1 MDSPLALKLSLPPPE
16 TFHTLNTVVLVGQN
30 PRPACCGT
38 PSRRFRD
45 YDSEPRGWF
54 PKISV
59 TEAGADAKLKL
70 VQQKYNPKS
79 HRKKRSQ
86 ISVALGIARPPCGL
100 AAPAIAVERRLL
112 GAHPSCAVPP
122 VGIASAHIIHIFAGT
137 RALPGAI
144 SGGFGKRTRS

>member
-1 MDSPLALKLSLPPPE
+1 MDSPLALKLSLPPP
-16 TFHTLNTVVLVGQN
+16 TVVLVGQN
-30 PRPACCGT
+30 PRPTRCGT

-70 VQQKYNPKS
+70 AHQKYNPKS

-86 ISVALGIARPPCGL
+86 ILRCAWHCAPALRSRG
-100 AAPAIAVERRLL
+100 AIAVERRLF
-112 GAHPSCAVPP
+112 GSPSLL
-122 VGIASAHIIHIFAGT
+122 
-137 RALPGAI
+137 R
-144 SGGFGKRTRS
+144 GG